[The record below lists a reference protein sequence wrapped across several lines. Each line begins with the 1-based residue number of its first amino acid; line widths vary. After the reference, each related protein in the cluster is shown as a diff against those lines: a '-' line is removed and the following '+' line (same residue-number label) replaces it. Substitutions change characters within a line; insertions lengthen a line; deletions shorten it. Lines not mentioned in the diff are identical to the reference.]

1 MENLKSQNPSP
12 QSKRRNDTHPIDLS
26 LNYDLE
32 QNRIKQALLERP
44 RFSIKARLILI
55 FLAFFLL
62 SAITSITAMFMFS
75 RINSGVQYVFMADMF
90 TDEIQEG
97 RRSEKNYFLYDSDLS
112 EVLSHFRKATALLN
126 QTSLELGHV
135 VGREEIDNIH
145 QYITKY
151 QELIEELI
159 REERNSK
166 FKNSERFQD
175 ISSSLRDYGSKII
188 EIAFDISK
196 KEHELIDSTIA
207 MSSRIQIILLVVLL
221 PLSIFLASYFSKH
234 ILKRLNRLMDVTQ
247 KFASGNM
254 TPITPT
260 HKYMDEFTHL
270 AIALNNMMYEIEKRQ
285 HLLAESH
292 KLRAIGN
299 LTAGIAHELNNP
311 INNLILT
318 AEMLKESHGD
328 LSKEEYEDMVNDLVV
343 QGERAHKIVN
353 NLLDFARES
362 ETKSEYLYID
372 KLINET
378 IQLAKNQIKL
388 SKIKIETSIDENLHP
403 IYGDKNLL
411 LQVFLNLFINAIDAM
426 NDGGKLSITV
436 SKEKRINFI
445 SIHISDTGCG
455 IPEHILNSIFNPF
468 FTTKP
473 TSKGTGLGLSVSKGI
488 IEKHG
493 GYIEVESKVDIGTTF
508 TVHLPIVSIPADI
521 KKLIKEKYK
530 SKEFNQGVS
539 E

>member
-1 MENLKSQNPSP
+1 MEKHKSQDTHSHSNLS
-12 QSKRRNDTHPIDLS
+12 NDTHPRDLS
-26 LNYDLE
+26 LKYDLE

-44 RFSIKARLILI
+44 RFSVKARLILI
-55 FLAFFLL
+55 FLGFFLL
-62 SAITSITAMFMFS
+62 SAITSITAMFMLS
-75 RINSGVQYVFMADMF
+75 RIDFRVQYVFMTDMF

-97 RRSEKNYFLYDSDLS
+97 RRSEKNYFLYNSDLS
-112 EVLSHFRKATALLN
+112 EVLTHFRKATTLLN
-126 QTSLELGHV
+126 QTSLELGHI
-135 VGREEIDNIH
+135 VGRNEINDIH
-145 QYITKY
+145 QYVTKY

-159 REERNSK
+159 REEKDPK
-166 FKNSERFQD
+166 FKTSERFQE
-175 ISSSLRDYGSKII
+175 ISTALRDYGSKII

-196 KEHELIDSTIA
+196 KEHELINSTITMA
-207 MSSRIQIILLVVLL
+207 NRIQIILLIVLL
-221 PLSIFLASYFSKH
+221 PLSIFLASYFTKH
-234 ILKRLNRLMDVTQ
+234 ILNRLNRLMDVTQ
-247 KFASGNM
+247 KFAGGDMS
-254 TPITPT
+254 PVTPT

-311 INNLILT
+311 LNNIILT
-318 AEMLKESHGD
+318 AEMLKESRKE
-328 LSKEEYEDMVNDLVV
+328 LSQEEYEDMVNDLVT

-372 KLINET
+372 NLINET

-388 SKIKIETSIDENLHP
+388 SKIKIETNIGKNLDP

-411 LQVFLNLFINAIDAM
+411 IQVFLNLIINAIDAM
-426 NDGGKLSITV
+426 IDGGTLSIKV
-436 SKEKRINFI
+436 SKEKRTNFI
-445 SIHISDTGCG
+445 SIHIHDTGCG
-455 IPEHILNSIFNPF
+455 IPDHILSSIFNPF

-493 GYIEVESKVDIGTTF
+493 GNIEVESKINEGTTLI
-508 TVHLPIVSIPADI
+508 VHLPIVSIPADI
-521 KKLIKEKYK
+521 ESNHTKKD
-530 SKEFNQGVS
+530 
-539 E
+539 

>member
-1 MENLKSQNPSP
+1 MEKIKLQNNPSN
-12 QSKRRNDTHPIDLS
+12 SDFNNDPNPRDLS
-26 LNYDLE
+26 LKYDLE
-32 QNRIKQALLERP
+32 QNQIKQALLERP

-62 SAITSITAMFMFS
+62 SALTSITAMFMLS
-75 RINSGVQYVFMADMF
+75 RIDFRVQYVFMTDMF
-90 TDEIQEG
+90 TDEIQEA

-112 EVLSHFRKATALLN
+112 EVLYHFRKATTLLN

-135 VGREEIDNIH
+135 VGRNEINDIH
-145 QYITKY
+145 QYVTKY

-159 REERNSK
+159 RKEKEPG
-166 FKNSERFQD
+166 FKTSERFRE
-175 ISSSLRDYGSKII
+175 ISTALRDYGSKII

-196 KEHELIDSTIA
+196 KEHELINSTIILA
-207 MSSRIQIILLVVLL
+207 NRIQIILLVVLL
-221 PLSIFLASYFSKH
+221 PLSIFLASYFTRH
-234 ILKRLNRLMDVTQ
+234 ILKRLNRLMEITQ
-247 KFASGNM
+247 KFASGDM
-254 TPITPT
+254 TPVTPA

-285 HLLAESH
+285 HLLSESH

-311 INNLILT
+311 LNNIILT
-318 AEMLKESHGD
+318 AEMLKESQNK
-328 LSKEEYEDMVNDLVV
+328 LSKGEYEDMVDDLVI

-388 SKIKIETSIDENLHP
+388 SKIRIETTIGENLHP

-411 LQVFLNLFINAIDAM
+411 IQVFLNLLINAIDAM
-426 NDGGKLSITV
+426 TDGGILSIIV
-436 SKEKRINFI
+436 SKEKRTDFI
-445 SIHISDTGCG
+445 SIQIRDTGCG
-455 IPEHILNSIFNPF
+455 IPNHILSSVFNPF

-493 GYIEVESKVDIGTTF
+493 GSIEVESKVDVGTTF
-508 TVHLPIVSIPADI
+508 IVHLPIVSIPADM
-521 KKLIKEKYK
+521 KGNLQRKGEH
-530 SKEFNQGVS
+530 
-539 E
+539 